1 MMKDNAARRIAI
13 TGANDNIGRKLIA
26 AFLAVPDIA
35 AIHAID
41 RDVASLAPHDAR
53 LFPIRADLRG
63 PVLLDALAGVDAVI
77 HLAAQN
83 PYPDASWEDASAS
96 FDMTAKL
103 VDTCAKA
110 SVSRLLFASSNHVMG
125 GYKDTPVALSDGGL
139 FHRPAAARWN
149 ASQNFKGADRF
160 HGLRGGKTDGRARRG
175 RQAEAGAFS
184 AISLRIG
191 WRQPGE
197 NIPQTISAAGT
208 PKYGLFETDPE
219 REHDL
224 RWFRAMWLSN
234 GDLIRCVFASLRAEA
249 SAWPSRAIVVNA
261 MSANRPSPWDLS
273 AGRKLIGYEPLD
285 DASRYAAPDRPE
297 ARDRS
302 ARRSQVEKGMLW
314 D

>member
-1 MMKDNAARRIAI
+1 MMAGNSALRVAI
-13 TGANDNIGRKLIA
+13 TGANGNLGRKLIA
-26 AFLAVPDIA
+26 AFLAAPDTA

-41 RDVASLAPHDAR
+41 RDVTGLSADEAR
-53 LFPIRADLRG
+53 VFPIQADLRG
-63 PVLLDALAGVDAVI
+63 PGLPDELAGIDAVI

-103 VDTCAKA
+103 SEACAKA
-110 SVSRLLFASSNHVMG
+110 GVSRLVFASSNHVMG

-139 FHRPAAARWN
+139 TTDLPPLVGTLVKTSEGLIDSTAYAAAKLMGERVLTV
-149 ASQNFKGADRF
+149 K
-160 HGLRGGKTDGRARRG
+160 
-175 RQAEAGAFS
+175 AETGAFS
-184 AISLRIG
+184 AVVLRIG
-191 WRQPGE
+191 WCQPGE
-197 NIPQTISAAGT
+197 NTPQTISAAGT
-208 PKYGLFETDPE
+208 PKSGLFETDPE

-234 GDLIRCVFASLRAEA
+234 GDLVRCVFAALRADA

-285 DASRYAAPDRPE
+285 DVSSYAAPDRP
-297 ARDRS
+297 
-302 ARRSQVEKGMLW
+302 
-314 D
+314 

>member
-1 MMKDNAARRIAI
+1 
-13 TGANDNIGRKLIA
+13 
-26 AFLAVPDIA
+26 
-35 AIHAID
+35 
-41 RDVASLAPHDAR
+41 
-53 LFPIRADLRG
+53 
-63 PVLLDALAGVDAVI
+63 
-77 HLAAQN
+77 
-83 PYPDASWEDASAS
+83 
-96 FDMTAKL
+96 MTAKL

-110 SVSRLLFASSNHVMG
+110 SVSRLVFASSNHVMG

-139 FHRPAAARWN
+139 STDLPPLVGTRVRTSEGLIDSTAYAAAKLMGERVV
-149 ASQNFKGADRF
+149 AAK
-160 HGLRGGKTDGRARRG
+160 
-175 RQAEAGAFS
+175 AEAGAFS

-208 PKYGLFETDPE
+208 PKSGLFETDPE

-224 RWFRAMWLSN
+224 RWFRAMWPSN
-234 GDLIRCVFASLRAEA
+234 GDLIRCVLAALRAQA
-249 SAWPSRAIVVNA
+249 SAWPTQATVVNA

-285 DASRYAAPDRPE
+285 DVSRYAAPDRPCGPRRLKESHETRDGPCRTVRQHFVGRAGGGLHSYRPE